1 MKVCLAS
8 FLRGNNYGDVLIY
21 ETVKNRLEASRIET
35 IHYEV
40 STPINLSLINSA
52 DFLLFPG
59 GGLIEQSAPDI
70 IRFFDFYRD
79 KINIPYGVI
88 GLGAGGQFD
97 YSSFA
102 VSLQEFVNN
111 SEFFYVRDYE
121 TKQILEFYGAK
132 KDKIQKTCDVVW
144 ACPMPE
150 KKEKKYNGIFLRDI
164 PYNAI
169 SQDVARGMLK
179 AIDKNISGV
188 NVPDAFQSIDK
199 FLPECKIV
207 IAMRYHVIL
216 MALKHGAFPIAINY
230 CPKVRR
236 LMKQVFLEEY
246 CIEPWEYWKLERKIR
261 DMRIIQPCDH
271 EDVIVVLEEEAKDML
286 NTITERILSYEKH

>member
-79 KINIPYGVI
+79 KINIPYGII

-97 YSSFA
+97 YSTFA

-132 KDKIQKTCDVVW
+132 KDKIKKTCDVVW
-144 ACPMPE
+144 ACPGPK
-150 KKEKKYNGIFLRDI
+150 KKEKKYNGVFFREMPYSKQGYTKEILETI
-164 PYNAI
+164 PRTGLDSI
-169 SQDVARGMLK
+169 V
-179 AIDKNISGV
+179 V
-188 NVPDAFQSIDK
+188 VPDNFQNIVMY
-199 FLPECKIV
+199 LPECKIV
-207 IAMRYHVIL
+207 IAMRYHVVL
-216 MALKHGAFPIAINY
+216 SALKYGAFPIAINY